1 MYNNPP
7 IYLVR
12 GAPGSGKTTFANL
25 LKRDFDELL
34 ENGKRVCG
42 MTAIF
47 ETDNFFKDQVNGRY
61 LFDADLLETA
71 HNWNIA
77 EVVRFCRDY
86 PECPCIV
93 ANTFSRIR
101 EMHPY
106 ENIARIFNRDV
117 RYFRMMNTCYHN
129 VHDVPATVVYKI
141 QKRFEDFCPDNL
153 VSDENDIDLA
163 KEVANQLKFQMSV
176 GRNG

>member
-1 MYNNPP
+1 MKHSPP

-12 GAPGSGKTTFANL
+12 GAPGTGKTTFANL
-25 LKRDFDELL
+25 LKYNLDELA
-34 ENGKRVCG
+34 ENGKPVFG
-42 MTAIF
+42 KTAIF
-47 ETDNFFKDQVNGRY
+47 ETDNFFKDQVNGKY
-61 LFDADLLETA
+61 LFDTGLLETA

-106 ENIARIFNRDV
+106 ENVARMFDRDI
-117 RYFRMMNTCYHN
+117 RYFRMINTGYHN
-129 VHDVPATVVYKI
+129 VHNVPATVVYDI
-141 QKRFEDFCPDNL
+141 QTRFEDFCADNL
-153 VSDENDIDLA
+153 VNDENDIDLA
-163 KEVANQLKFQMSV
+163 KEVAKQLKFEMSIR
-176 GRNG
+176 RNK